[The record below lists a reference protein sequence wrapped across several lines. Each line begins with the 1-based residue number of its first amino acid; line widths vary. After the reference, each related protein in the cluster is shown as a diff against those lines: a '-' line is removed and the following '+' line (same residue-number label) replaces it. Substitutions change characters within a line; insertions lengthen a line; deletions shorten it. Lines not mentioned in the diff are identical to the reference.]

1 MIKIGCHNIYSCVGS
16 VISFIHFTDHT
27 YRGKPQAPE
36 PVLTEQDIVNSV
48 CNHCR
53 ATNSTNCN
61 AVCTSKGSQLIH
73 LMRRG
78 FLGGGGCNILLNLRD
93 SNQSSSVF
101 PHKMILNVI
110 SLKWLLLC
118 PYSLLRLICLLG
130 WLVGV
135 LMNYDLFSCC
145 YCCCRRCFCFNC
157 SRLQ

>member
-27 YRGKPQAPE
+27 YRGKPQERE

-48 CNHCR
+48 CNYCR

-78 FLGGGGCNILLNLRD
+78 FLGEGGGVILLNSRD
-93 SNQSSSVF
+93 SNQSSSMF
-101 PHKMILNVI
+101 SHKMILNVI
-110 SLKWLLLC
+110 SLKWLILLC

-145 YCCCRRCFCFNC
+145 YCCCRRFF
-157 SRLQ
+157 L